1 MIVSMKELLIKAHK
15 NHYAVPALNTQGGM
29 YDITWA
35 ILRAAEEM
43 NSPVILAHY
52 DCCSEYAGLDYF
64 IETSKWCANKVS
76 VPVVIHLDHGD
87 SVGLCKRAMECGC
100 SSVMYDGSAL
110 PIDENAAN
118 TIEIMEYAK
127 ERGISV
133 EAEIGRLLRTDMATK
148 DSVAENCADIGE
160 VKGFLSQVTP
170 DALAVAIGNAHGFYQ
185 EKPVLNY
192 QLLDEIRKISDVPL
206 VLHGGT
212 GLAKEAVWQGI
223 QQGIAKV
230 NIGTEIRCNYV
241 KYIHEGIEEMGL
253 KEHAWKISKKAIARM
268 TEDVKEN
275 IRMCGSAG
283 KA

>member
-1 MIVSMKELLIKAHK
+1 MKELLIEAHK

-35 ILRAAEEM
+35 ICKAAEDM
-43 NSPVILAHY
+43 HSPIILAHY
-52 DCCSEYAGLDYF
+52 DSCSEYAGLDYF

-87 SVGLCKRAMECGC
+87 SVELCKRAIGQGC
-100 SSVMYDGSAL
+100 SSVMYDGSSRS
-110 PIDENAAN
+110 IDENAAN
-118 TIEIMEYAK
+118 TIEVMEYAK
-127 ERGISV
+127 GRGISV
-133 EAEIGRLLRTDMATK
+133 EAEIGRLLRSDMATK
-148 DSVAENCADIGE
+148 ASVAENCADIE
-160 VKGFLSQVTP
+160 DVKRFLSMVTP
-170 DALAVAIGNAHGFYQ
+170 DALAVAIGNAHGFYL

-192 QLLDEIRKISDVPL
+192 SLLDEIGEISDVPL

-212 GLAKEAVWQGI
+212 GLSVAAVQEGI
-223 QQGIAKV
+223 RHGISKV

-241 KYIHEGIEEMGL
+241 KYIHEGIEQMGL
-253 KEHAWKISKKAIARM
+253 EEHAWRISQKAIERM

-275 IRMCGSAG
+275 IKMCGSEN